1 MNIFK
6 KILFLLTNQE
16 IQIAIMLLI
25 MILIMALIDVIGVAS
40 IIPFVSVLSN
50 PSLVETNLILNKLFQ
65 FSKFF
70 GVENNQDFLF
80 CLGILVFAFLV
91 LSQIFKAITTYMQLR
106 FTAMLEHNI
115 GKRLVEIYL
124 HQPYSWFL
132 DRHSA
137 DLGKNILSEVSLVV
151 GNFIKPSIDILAKAI
166 VLISLITLLILADP
180 KLSLIIGFTLGS
192 AYIIIFIFHGNFF
205 FDLVKND

>member
-1 MNIFK
+1 
-6 KILFLLTNQE
+6 
-16 IQIAIMLLI
+16 
-25 MILIMALIDVIGVAS
+25 
-40 IIPFVSVLSN
+40 
-50 PSLVETNLILNKLFQ
+50 
-65 FSKFF
+65 
-70 GVENNQDFLF
+70 
-80 CLGILVFAFLV
+80 
-91 LSQIFKAITTYMQLR
+91 
-106 FTAMLEHNI
+106 MLEHNI

-180 KLSLIIGFTLGS
+180 KLSLIIGFTLWIS
-192 AYIIIFIFHGNFF
+192 LYNYFFIFHGNFF

>member
-65 FSKFF
+65 FSKFLELKTIRIF
-70 GVENNQDFLF
+70 Y
-80 CLGILVFAFLV
+80 FA
-91 LSQIFKAITTYMQLR
+91 
-106 FTAMLEHNI
+106 
-115 GKRLVEIYL
+115 
-124 HQPYSWFL
+124 
-132 DRHSA
+132 
-137 DLGKNILSEVSLVV
+137 
-151 GNFIKPSIDILAKAI
+151 
-166 VLISLITLLILADP
+166 
-180 KLSLIIGFTLGS
+180 
-192 AYIIIFIFHGNFF
+192 
-205 FDLVKND
+205 